1 MAEDDRNDGAA
12 IAATWVVLFVA
23 LIIFGIA
30 MTVILS
36 MIIANRTNVPWLIV
50 AVTWT
55 PLFWLWIVLSVLGT
69 DMGHLFGRPPKKLST
84 EIQQTRESREL

>member
-1 MAEDDRNDGAA
+1 MAEDDGKTGAA
-12 IAATWVVLFVA
+12 VGLTLIVIVA
-23 LIIFGIA
+23 FIIFGIA

-36 MIIANRTNVPWLIV
+36 QIIGNRTNVPWLIV
-50 AVTWT
+50 AVTFT

-84 EIQQTRESREL
+84 EIQKTRESTEL